1 MYSTHKE
8 YMKDSVINERF
19 IKTSKAKIFQKMAA
33 NDSKSYRSYLNKFV
47 DQYNNTYYHSF
58 NKNTC

>member
-1 MYSTHKE
+1 
-8 YMKDSVINERF
+8 MKDSVINERF

>member
-1 MYSTHKE
+1 
-8 YMKDSVINERF
+8 MKDSVINERF

-47 DQYNNTYYHSF
+47 DLLCVIDVFTKYA
-58 NKNTC
+58 